1 MKVLIGAAAAV
12 IGLGVSLSLALANPD
27 MIPKHPGYPS
37 KASTSPVTGQALA
50 NDPGQA
56 NAVGAAASLEA
67 AGAEKHVEQKL
78 SDPNNQRLVGSQG
91 AGQLPKVS
99 GPQIMINP
107 PVKEGTRMK

>member
-12 IGLGVSLSLALANPD
+12 IGLGVSVSLALANPS

-56 NAVGAAASLEA
+56 NAVGAAASAEA
-67 AGAEKHVEQKL
+67 AGAEQHVQQNL
-78 SDPNNQRLVGSQG
+78 SDPNNNRVVGKTG

-99 GPQIMINP
+99 GPQIEINP
-107 PVKEGTRMK
+107 PVKDATRMK